1 MQEEN
6 GEKNVKGGHVGR
18 RAFQVRVSKER
29 NSIGNLFF
37 EEKDDQ
43 GMNEKWNDKRIE
55 RKPRGDEIEEIE
67 SV

>member
-1 MQEEN
+1 MAKRTLKADTLVEELFRS
-6 GEKNVKGGHVGR
+6 GYLK
-18 RAFQVRVSKER
+18 KE
-29 NSIGNLFF
+29 IQLETFFF